1 MNDMVIVSVDD
12 HISEPPTM
20 FDRHLKGDALATAP
34 KLRTTEAGT
43 NYWDY
48 QGMKLPSVGLNA
60 VVGRVPEEYGVEP
73 TAFSQ
78 LRKGIFEPRA
88 RLDDMNVN
96 GVAASLNFGSFPG
109 FDGGV
114 FARAA
119 DKVQAIQHLRAY
131 NDWHIDEW
139 CGTDQGRFIPCG
151 ILPCWDPQLMVE
163 EIKRISRKGCTA
175 VSINENPTIQGLPSI
190 HNPYWEPMFKAIV
203 EEDMVIC
210 LHIGGGNPAPH
221 ASMETPIEAWISTM
235 PISIAVGA
243 ADWLHLEALERY
255 PTLKLALSEGGIGW
269 IPYFTER
276 SDFSHERHKAWT
288 HSRFK
293 GTRPSEVFKK
303 HFMCCFIDD
312 AYGLQNLPHIGED
325 MVAYECDYPHSDS
338 LWPDVPEWLIKSVAH
353 LTDLQIDKVTHLNAM
368 RWFRFDPFKYH
379 KKQDLTVGALRA
391 KAKAD
396 KIDIRL
402 QSFGGEKPLQD
413 GEAIRPITSGDVVKM
428 FTRHRQAPGVEAAQ
442 QLTKEARR

>member
-1 MNDMVIVSVDD
+1 MKMNDMVIVSVDD

-20 FDRHLKGDALATAP
+20 FDEHLSGEALATAP
-34 KLRTTEAGT
+34 KLRTTEKGT

-78 LRKGIFEPRA
+78 LRKGVYEPNA
-88 RLDDMNVN
+88 RVDDMNVN
-96 GVAASLNFGSFPG
+96 GVAASLNFGSWPG

-114 FARAA
+114 FVKAPHKA
-119 DKVQAIQHLRAY
+119 QAITHLRAY

-139 CGTDQGRFIPCG
+139 CGSNPGRFIPCA
-151 ILPCWDPQLMVE
+151 ILPCWDPKLMVE
-163 EIKRISRKGCTA
+163 ELKRVSRKGCTA
-175 VSINENPTIQGLPSI
+175 ISINENPTIQGLPSI
-190 HNPYWEPMFKAIV
+190 HNPYWEPLFKTVV
-203 EEDMVIC
+203 EEDITIC

-255 PTLKLALSEGGIGW
+255 PTMKIALSEGGIGW
-269 IPYFTER
+269 IPYFIER
-276 SDFSHERHKAWT
+276 NDYSHERHKAWT

-293 GTRPSEVFKK
+293 GTKPSEVFKK
-303 HFMCCFIDD
+303 HFLSCFIDD
-312 AYGLQNLPHIGED
+312 AFGLQNLEFIGED

-338 LWPDVPEWLIKSVAH
+338 LWPDVPEYLYKSIKH
-353 LTDLQIDKVTHLNAM
+353 LTDQQIDKVTHLNAM
-368 RWFRFDPFKYH
+368 RFFRFDPFKHY
-379 KKQDLTVGALRA
+379 KRQDLNVGALRA
-391 KAKAD
+391 KAAAD
-396 KIDIRL
+396 KIDVTL
-402 QSFGGEKPLQD
+402 NSFGGGEKPLAD
-413 GEAIRPITSGDVVKM
+413 GEAPRPITSGDVVSM
-428 FTRHRQAPGVEAAQ
+428 FTRHRKAS
-442 QLTKEARR
+442 